1 MTTAFH
7 DIRFPL
13 RLSLATSGGP
23 VRRTDIVNLSNGRES
38 RNNRWR
44 DARRS
49 FDAGSGIRSV
59 ADLYEV
65 LAFFE
70 ARNGQLYGFRFRDP
84 VDCASGPPGTP
95 VTAFDQ
101 VIGAGDGVT
110 TQFALS
116 KTYADVA
123 GQSARTIAKP
133 VAGSVVVAVGGIVV
147 PPADVA
153 CDPATGV
160 VVFANDAIP
169 ASGVTV
175 TAGFAFD
182 VPVRFAIDRIDV
194 SLSAFQAGRIP
205 SIPLVEILP

>member
-1 MTTAFH
+1 MTSAFH

-23 VRRTDIVNLSNGRES
+23 VRRTDIVNLSNGREN
-38 RNNRWR
+38 RNKRWR

-49 FDAGSGIRSV
+49 YDAGSGIRSV

-65 LAFFE
+65 LEFFE
-70 ARNGQLYGFRFRDP
+70 ARSGQLYGFRFRDP
-84 VDCASGPPGTP
+84 VDGASGTPGTP

-101 VIGAGDGVT
+101 RIGIGDGST
-110 TQFALS
+110 TDFALT
-116 KTYADVA
+116 KAYADLG
-123 GQSARTIAKP
+123 GQSQRKIARP
-133 VAGSVVVAVGGIVV
+133 VPGSVVVAVDGIAV
-147 PPADVA
+147 PASDFT
-153 CDPATGV
+153 CDPTTGLL
-160 VVFANDAIP
+160 VFSAAAVPI
-169 ASGVTV
+169 SGALV

-182 VPVRFAIDRIDV
+182 VPVRFATDRIDV